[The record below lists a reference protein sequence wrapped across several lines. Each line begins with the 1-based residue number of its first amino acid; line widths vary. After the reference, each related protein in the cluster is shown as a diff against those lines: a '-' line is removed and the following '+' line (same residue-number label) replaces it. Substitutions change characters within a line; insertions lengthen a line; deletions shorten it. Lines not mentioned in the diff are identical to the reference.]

1 MFTLGLQN
9 LQNIHFDQY
18 EKDFVFLVNGKRYET
33 SRFVADLLSPII
45 RKLHYTDQTQ
55 NEFCIESKHHLG
67 EDYFEEFLKF
77 VNFEPKTIE
86 SSQICIYS
94 EYFNALGNIDE
105 YVKLQ
110 QVMIEEFTLDN
121 IFAQL
126 QAISQI
132 ISKENQSESVTEIFK
147 EMIEFCSENFE
158 ELDKDKL
165 KELDSFIVEEILAN
179 PKLRVNKEETVLNFV
194 LKMYEKQSCLFQYV
208 LVQNLS
214 LEGLRAFIDAIQLS
228 DINIKTWHNICERL
242 FSEHEDTN
250 ERYIKQEQNGNI
262 KTFECSQDK
271 ETFNGIMKYLT
282 NQTGR
287 NIHNNGTIKITSNSI
302 NTSNQNPQ
310 NSVDFDN
317 SESNYCSKDL
327 SDSHICFDFK
337 NRSVQLSN
345 YAIKSRTKGS
355 SSDYTSLK
363 SWVIE
368 ASNDNTNWIELD
380 RRDNDKSLNGRGF
393 TKTFTVKNPQAA
405 FYRFIRLR
413 QTGKSWYGG
422 DDKSY
427 HFGLTFI
434 EFYGKLQEPAKK

>member
-1 MFTLGLQN
+1 
-9 LQNIHFDQY
+9 
-18 EKDFVFLVNGKRYET
+18 
-33 SRFVADLLSPII
+33 
-45 RKLHYTDQTQ
+45 
-55 NEFCIESKHHLG
+55 
-67 EDYFEEFLKF
+67 
-77 VNFEPKTIE
+77 
-86 SSQICIYS
+86 
-94 EYFNALGNIDE
+94 
-105 YVKLQ
+105 
-110 QVMIEEFTLDN
+110 MIEEFTLDN

-194 LKMYEKQSCLFQYV
+194 SKMYEKQSCLFQYV

-214 LEGLRAFIDAIQLS
+214 LEGLRAFFDAIQLS

-262 KTFECSQDK
+262 ITFECSQDK

-282 NQTGR
+282 NQTGG

-317 SESNYCSKDL
+317 SENNYCSKDL

-345 YAIKSRTKGS
+345 YAIKSRTNGS

-380 RRDNDKSLNGRGF
+380 RRDNDTSLNGRGF
-393 TKTFTVKNPQAA
+393 TKTFTVKNQQTV
-405 FYRFIRLR
+405 FYRFIRLL

-427 HFGLTFI
+427 HFGFTFI